1 MLMVVKLNKINKM
14 SKYVTPL
21 IEVVKL
27 CGSNIVMESPG
38 GTPPPGMIDNPG
50 GGTNNPGGFGG
61 GAPGR
66 WF

>member
-1 MLMVVKLNKINKM
+1 M